1 MQEIRTKGFGRHSL
15 FMVAALGVAL
25 LLIVGAWLA
34 MLLGARP
41 GLPSAA
47 LGCGLAVMALVMLF
61 LWKALGLSAG
71 RCADL
76 ERARAAQEAEAAR
89 FRTAL
94 DALDDGILVMGGDG
108 NPVLHNRPFETL
120 WGLPGPLETEARAG
134 FVPDPMA
141 DPRLLAQ
148 LKDPEAWLARAAE
161 TRQGASRAFDA
172 WDLWDGRVV
181 KRYSRPLPDG
191 LGRFWR
197 FRDVTARVK
206 ADRFVHRV
214 AQVVE
219 QSPVTIVITD
229 TAGNLEFVNPRFT
242 QLTGYALEEALGQ
255 NPRILK
261 SGLTPPKV
269 FQELWA
275 TITAGDVWVGEFQNQ
290 KKDGSLFWERA
301 TISPLRDPDGV
312 ITHYLGLK
320 EDITHQKQLE
330 HQLRH
335 AQKLEAV
342 GLLASG
348 VAHDFNNIL
357 QVINGYGT
365 LVQMGQAP
373 DDPHR
378 KAIAE
383 VLKAAERAAQLTH
396 SLLAFSRKQV
406 MNPRTVDLNTTV
418 GTVEKLLRRILGED
432 VQIEVARAA
441 TPLMVHVDLG
451 QIEQVLLNLATNA
464 RDAMPKGGCL
474 AITTGLAQLDEN
486 FMVEHHFGKP
496 GPYALLEVRDEGVG
510 MDEATRKRI
519 FEPFFTTKELGRG
532 TGLGLAMVYGII
544 KQHNGYIL
552 VESVEGEGTTFQV
565 YLPMA
570 SSVPAEEAEPALQ
583 DRMKGTETILV
594 AEDEP
599 AVRGIVEIILR
610 KYGYTVLLAE
620 DGQLAVEQFQ
630 AHRASIHMVLMD
642 IIMPGKSGQQACAEI
657 RRECPDVKVLFT
669 SGYPADFIK
678 SRGDLEQGMEL
689 LMKPVQ
695 PLALLRKVREI
706 LDRA

>member
-1 MQEIRTKGFGRHSL
+1 
-15 FMVAALGVAL
+15 MVAALGAAL
-25 LLIVGAWLA
+25 VLTLGAYLA
-34 MLLGARP
+34 AVLGARP
-41 GLPSAA
+41 GLPAAA
-47 LGCGLAVMALVMLF
+47 LGIGLLVQALVVLF
-61 LWKALGLSAG
+61 LWKALGLSAL
-71 RCADL
+71 RCAEL
-76 ERARAAQEAEAAR
+76 ERARAALDEEAAR
-89 FRTAL
+89 LRTAL
-94 DALDDGILVMGGDG
+94 DALDDGILVMGNDG
-108 NPVLHNRPFETL
+108 GRVLHNRPMEAL
-120 WGLPGPLETEARAG
+120 WGLAGPPEAEAKADAWA
-134 FVPDPMA
+134 DPMA

-161 TRQGASRAFDA
+161 IRQGTGRTIEV

-181 KRYSRPLPDG
+181 KRYAKPLPDG

-269 FQELWA
+269 FQDLWA
-275 TITAGDVWVGEFQNQ
+275 TITAGEVWVGEFQNR

-330 HQLRH
+330 QQLRH

-342 GLLASG
+342 GLLAGG

-378 KAIAE
+378 KAMAE

-418 GTVEKLLRRILGED
+418 GNVEKLLRRIIGED
-432 VQIEVARAA
+432 VQVVVTKAA
-441 TPLMVHVDLG
+441 TPLTVHVDLG

-464 RDAMPKGGCL
+464 RDAMPRGGCL

-486 FMVEHHFGKP
+486 FVVAHRFGKP
-496 GPYALLEVRDEGVG
+496 GPYALLQVKDEGVG
-510 MDEATRKRI
+510 MDEDTRKRI

-544 KQHNGYIL
+544 KQHGGYIT
-552 VESVEGEGTTFQV
+552 VESREGEGTTFQV
-565 YLPMA
+565 YLPIV
-570 SSVPAEEAEPALQ
+570 SSAPAEEAEHAFQ
-583 DRMKGTETILV
+583 GRVKGTETILV

-620 DGQLAVEQFQ
+620 DGQQAVEQFQ
-630 AHRASIHMVLMD
+630 AHRASIHLVLMD
-642 IIMPGKSGQQACAEI
+642 IIMPGKSGRQAYEEI
-657 RRECPDVKVLFT
+657 RQDCPGVKVLFT

-678 SRGDLEQGMEL
+678 SRGDLDQGMEL
-689 LMKPVQ
+689 IMKPVQ
-695 PLALLRKVREI
+695 PLVLLRKIREI
-706 LDRA
+706 LDRV